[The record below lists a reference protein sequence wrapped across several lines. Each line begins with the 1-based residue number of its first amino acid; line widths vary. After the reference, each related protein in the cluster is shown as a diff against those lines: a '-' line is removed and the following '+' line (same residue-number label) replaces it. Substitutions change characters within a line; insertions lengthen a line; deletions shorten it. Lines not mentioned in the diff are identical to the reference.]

1 MDQQR
6 QARAAIAGERE
17 RAARDLATLKT
28 ERVQVAAQGR
38 AAEVESTP
46 LRYLAEILGV
56 NAGPESL
63 IRFLIAAIVAC
74 GDPFAIALLAAVSGR
89 RRRWA

>member
-1 MDQQR
+1 V
-6 QARAAIAGERE
+6 E
-17 RAARDLATLKT
+17 TS
-28 ERVQVAAQGR
+28 AQGK

-56 NAGPESL
+56 NAGPKAL

-74 GDPFAIALLAAVSGR
+74 GDPFAIALLAAVSSH
-89 RRRWA
+89 RRRWN